1 MKKTGMN
8 WNGSWLISNE
18 KEMEPVL
25 LTFEGAGEYKT
36 FEPSLSETFIFV
48 LEGELG
54 VKLRRDGLCGKSRT
68 VDLLS
73 SDKTTSIKESSQK
86 TNKSIDCC
94 NAIIFVI

>member
-1 MKKTGMN
+1 
-8 WNGSWLISNE
+8 
-18 KEMEPVL
+18 MEPVL

-48 LEGELG
+48 LEGELELSLG
-54 VKLRRDGLCGKSRT
+54 ETVYVAKAGQSIYYQATKQHQLRNHL
-68 VDLLS
+68 
-73 SDKTTSIKESSQK
+73 K